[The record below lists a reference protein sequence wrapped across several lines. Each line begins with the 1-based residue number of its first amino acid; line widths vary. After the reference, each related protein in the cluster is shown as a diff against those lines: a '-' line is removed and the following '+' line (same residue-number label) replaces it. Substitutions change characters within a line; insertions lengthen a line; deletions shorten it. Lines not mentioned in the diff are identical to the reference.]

1 MSIQQPPGG
10 NMKTT
15 VISTLAAAIAASA
28 IFAAPA
34 VQAGDHGVRHYAI
47 TVTNLTRAQP
57 MAPPA
62 VVAHN
67 DDYRMFTL
75 GSPGGPELAQLA
87 EAGNGMPVLDAASAM
102 PSVYATDIG
111 SGGILPGTSQTIEIV
126 TTKRFSEISIGA
138 MLGST
143 NDGFMAVRGV
153 ELPAR
158 GEVTVEAIGY
168 DAGTEAN
175 SDSCAFIPGPPCGDT
190 SHNPAAAEGYVFV
203 HAGMHGINNGVYNP
217 SQLDWRNPVAL
228 IQIKR
233 MD

>member
-1 MSIQQPPGG
+1 
-10 NMKTT
+10 MKTPI
-15 VISTLAAAIAASA
+15 ISTLAAAIAASA
-28 IFAAPA
+28 MFAAPA
-34 VQAGDHGVRHYAI
+34 AQADERGVRHYSI
-47 TVTNLTRAQP
+47 TVTNLTRGQP

-75 GSPGGPELAQLA
+75 GTPGGDALGQLA

-102 PSVYATDIG
+102 PSVYATALG
-111 SGGILPGTSQTIEIV
+111 SGLIFPGTSQTMEIE
-126 TTKRFSEISIGA
+126 TTRRFSEVSVGA

-143 NDGFMAVRGV
+143 NDAFMAVRGV
-153 ELPAR
+153 ELPDR
-158 GEVTVEAIGY
+158 GEVSVEAVAY

-190 SHNPAAAEGYVFV
+190 MHNPAASEGYVHV
-203 HAGMHGINNGVYNP
+203 HAGMHGTPVPGGYDP
-217 SQLDWRNPVAL
+217 SRLDWRNPVAL